1 LLKLQTGAVLIDH
14 QKIEQ
19 RILEIVPEI
28 IRVRHRIHRNPEL
41 AHVEHATS
49 EFVRETL
56 ASLNVRIVDPFLGTD
71 VVGIMEGNGPGE
83 NVTLRAD
90 LDALP
95 VPEKTGLP
103 YRSRV
108 EGVSHACGHDG
119 HVAILL
125 GAARILD
132 EMRDTFSG
140 SVRFVFQPGEEIVAG
155 GRDLVA
161 KGCLDDPLPK
171 AIFALHGWP
180 GVAAGVVA
188 SRPGE
193 FMAAA
198 DIFEIN
204 VKGKGAH
211 GSLPELSV
219 DPILTGARIVEALQ
233 TIASHRVSALEPVV
247 ITVCRFQSGYE
258 KNVIPD
264 NALLE
269 GTVRYLNVDIGKE
282 IPEHMEGIIRGICDS
297 MEASYDFS
305 YTRQYLPTRNDPKLV
320 GLAKDIVGRV
330 FGPEC
335 WKDMSKPSMGSEDF
349 SYYLHKAPG
358 AMFRLGMGKNRPSLH
373 SPFYDFNDEAI
384 PRGIHFMVAMT
395 LEMLE
400 K

>member
-1 LLKLQTGAVLIDH
+1 LIDH
-14 QKIEQ
+14 Q
-19 RILEIVPEI
+19 RIDKQISEILPEI
-28 IRVRHRIHRNPEL
+28 IRIRHRIHRNPEL
-41 AHVEHATS
+41 AHKEHATA
-49 EFVRETL
+49 EFVREVL
-56 ASLNVRIVDPFLGTD
+56 ASLNIRIAKPYLGTD
-71 VVGIMEGNGPGE
+71 VVGIMDGNGPGD

-95 VPEKTGLP
+95 VPEKTGLA
-103 YRSRV
+103 YRSKV
-108 EGVSHACGHDG
+108 EGISHACGHDG
-119 HVAILL
+119 HVAMLI
-125 GAARILD
+125 GAAQVLD
-132 EMRDTFSG
+132 EMRDSFPG

-180 GVAAGVVA
+180 GVDTGVIA

-198 DIFEIN
+198 DFFEIT
-204 VKGKGAH
+204 VQGKGAH

-233 TIASHRVSALEPVV
+233 AVPSHRISALEPVV
-247 ITVCRFQSGYE
+247 MTVCRFQSGYE

-264 NALLE
+264 TARLE

-282 IPEHMEGIIRGICDS
+282 IPEHMEEVVRGICDS
-297 MEASYDFS
+297 MGASYNFS
-305 YTRQYLPTRNDPKLV
+305 YTRQYLPTRNDPQLV
-320 GLAKDIVGRV
+320 GIAKNTVGRV
-330 FGPEC
+330 FGPEW
-335 WKDMSKPSMGSEDF
+335 WKDMPRPSMGSEDF
-349 SYYLHKAPG
+349 SFYLHKAPG
-358 AMFRLGMGKNRPSLH
+358 AMFRLGMGKDRPSLH

-384 PRGIHFMVAMT
+384 PRGIHFLVAMT